1 MNKNIRMG
9 LLAKIYTKKI
19 LKFFGLKSS
28 TFCLKGSGHLRIGH
42 RRKARFRSN
51 PLDRSKHRHVFCLIL
66 GKFAGI
72 NFDRKTEL

>member
-19 LKFFGLKSS
+19 LKFFGFKKFHFL
-28 TFCLKGSGHLRIGH
+28 LKGVWALRIGH
-42 RRKARFRSN
+42 RKRARFRSN

-72 NFDRKTEL
+72 KL